1 MIHRV
6 TVTTCLAVTL
16 SVVSPALAGVPDFVS
31 YSGRLTDGTAW
42 GQSTT
47 LSLTFWLCES
57 PQGDCGWSE
66 LHEAVSIEDGYFS
79 VRLGEKEPLPTPLP
93 EGLWITVAVAGG
105 EPLGPREPVGS
116 VPFALQA
123 REVAPS
129 GGESVLKAMK
139 LALGFSDDPADPNYI
154 SDERFALN
162 QRNAMTGDCPPD
174 YERNLSGSN
183 AQYVVC
189 KKGQDEMVKVG
200 DFWIDRYEMSVWENP
215 DCTGQSYGSPPGCV
229 GSDECDDYPDG
240 FPNNGNWTVPV
251 YACAIE
257 GVGPSRSLTW
267 FQAQQACG
275 LAGKDLC
282 TNAQWQ
288 HAAAGT
294 PDPHTTDPGGDAEPC
309 NIWPGSKP
317 AEREWAT
324 ENQIVKTQSDAA
336 CVSNHGAYD
345 MVGNLWEW
353 TADWWG
359 QGEDNDHG
367 GQPNDGD
374 FHVDGYWNMDAA
386 QHNGTYDEGNPAFPA
401 SAFRGG
407 YWGSGS
413 GSGVFALNLYYGPAY
428 WNNPY
433 GARCCLR

>member
-174 YERNLSGSN
+174 YERDLSGSN
-183 AQYVVC
+183 VQYVVC
-189 KKGQDEMVKVG
+189 RKGQDEMVKVG
-200 DFWIDRYEMSVWENP
+200 DFWIDRYEMSGRTRIAPGNP
-215 DCTGQSYGSPPGCV
+215 TAARRVAS
-229 GSDECDDYPDG
+229 E
-240 FPNNGNWTVPV
+240 
-251 YACAIE
+251 A
-257 GVGPSRSLTW
+257 
-267 FQAQQACG
+267 
-275 LAGKDLC
+275 
-282 TNAQWQ
+282 TNA
-288 HAAAGT
+288 
-294 PDPHTTDPGGDAEPC
+294 TTTRTD
-309 NIWPGSKP
+309 S
-317 AEREWAT
+317 RTTAT
-324 ENQIVKTQSDAA
+324 GRSRCTRARS
-336 CVSNHGAYD
+336 
-345 MVGNLWEW
+345 
-353 TADWWG
+353 
-359 QGEDNDHG
+359 
-367 GQPNDGD
+367 
-374 FHVDGYWNMDAA
+374 
-386 QHNGTYDEGNPAFPA
+386 
-401 SAFRGG
+401 R
-407 YWGSGS
+407 GSGR
-413 GSGVFALNLYYGPAY
+413 P
-428 WNNPY
+428 
-433 GARCCLR
+433 GA